1 MKILFV
7 AGFGPIVRDQ
17 EQSRG
22 LYAGMFKIP
31 FKEDEGGYLHTDA
44 LAGVKHFALSRGY
57 QLLVAARK
65 EPWGQVVTRFQG
77 PEGLLVG
84 VTHTPWMRE
93 DNPVR

>member
-7 AGFGPIVRDQ
+7 AGFWPYCPRSGAEPRPVRRHVQDTVQ
-17 EQSRG
+17 RRR
-22 LYAGMFKIP
+22 
-31 FKEDEGGYLHTDA
+31 GGYLHTDA

-57 QLLVAARK
+57 LLLVAARK
-65 EPWGQVVTRFQG
+65 EPWGQVVTRFQE